1 MKIQGRPRMFPSIM
15 PHPAEFDH
23 NVSDEMGNGALLP
36 YPAKLGS
43 ILALM
48 LGWRNSTNG
57 LLRMKEGQAYNAV

>member
-1 MKIQGRPRMFPSIM
+1 M